1 MIDIFGYIQIVK
13 YENCFFFIMTQKII
27 TSEEV
32 QKITQQIDKL
42 QKYLESNI
50 SQKEKQI
57 TAMILSKKYSELEE
71 LGLEY
76 DVFNQELT
84 INL

>member
-1 MIDIFGYIQIVK
+1 MFKGVIK
-13 YENCFFFIMTQKII
+13 KMSEKII
-27 TSEEV
+27 TTEEV
-32 QKITQQIDKL
+32 KKLTHHIDKL

-57 TAMILSKKYSELEE
+57 TAIILSKKYSELEE
-71 LGLEY
+71 LGFEY
-76 DVFNQELT
+76 NVFNQELI